1 MAGKTRVA
9 KYHADRTNQKLY
21 FCRLACQA
29 ADSSSDK
36 QLYQAHCETAIF
48 HLYGSFLAFMQE
60 LAQFYSLEMNEPTL
74 LAIEQSLSERTQVS
88 PEVMRL
94 QQLLE
99 HGFLANIER
108 AYQRC
113 LYAVLPDQLGL
124 TIVAMI
130 VDAIIFSSE
139 TGLFYIIVAF
149 GLFLPGLAVTVR
161 RLHDTGR
168 SGWWFLISFVPLI
181 GGIILLVFM
190 ASDTK
195 HEANQWGPPAK

>member
-29 ADSSSDK
+29 ADNSSDK

-74 LAIEQSLSERTQVS
+74 RAIEQALSARTQVS

-99 HGFLANIER
+99 QGFLANIER

-113 LYAVLPDQLGL
+113 LYAVLAEQQMNDNSADNSKKAQDL
-124 TIVAMI
+124 IVN
-130 VDAIIFSSE
+130 V
-139 TGLFYIIVAF
+139 
-149 GLFLPGLAVTVR
+149 VT
-161 RLHDTGR
+161 L
-168 SGWWFLISFVPLI
+168 S
-181 GGIILLVFM
+181 
-190 ASDTK
+190 
-195 HEANQWGPPAK
+195 NQWLPDEATIREWRSQLLTLIEQLRGGMVEF

>member
-74 LAIEQSLSERTQVS
+74 LAIEQALSERTQVS

-99 HGFLANIER
+99 QGFLANIER

-113 LYAVLPDQLGL
+113 LYAVLADQQISDNPAENSKQSQDL
-124 TIVAMI
+124 IVN
-130 VDAIIFSSE
+130 V
-139 TGLFYIIVAF
+139 
-149 GLFLPGLAVTVR
+149 VT
-161 RLHDTGR
+161 L
-168 SGWWFLISFVPLI
+168 S
-181 GGIILLVFM
+181 
-190 ASDTK
+190 
-195 HEANQWGPPAK
+195 NQWLPDEATIREWRSQLLTLIEQLRGGMVEF